1 MSQLSDVPYG
11 PTFPL
16 PFHLRYLLI
25 MSISYTEALSLI
37 ESTASLLRPRLFPVL
52 LPLDSSLGSTSA
64 QDVFGYKTLPPLDN
78 SAMDGFAVTSRET
91 LTASVD
97 NPVILEIIGS
107 IAAGDHPPF
116 YDDDIDENIPPSMTC
131 FHINTGAPFP
141 LPSST
146 SAASSSAASTT
157 IHDVQKRYDACLR
170 KEDAK
175 LSPDGR
181 YCTLIKPVQARQHRR
196 KAGEDFAQGGTQILS
211 SGDIV
216 TPEKIAALSCHGI
229 AYVSS
234 VQQPKIAVLSTG
246 KELEQVQQYSRSA
259 EGDVDINGTISHG
272 KAHGEPSMPPSHI
285 YDSNSHYI
293 LAALKEWGYTDITR
307 LENLGDNPEEYRRTV
322 VRCSDEQFDVLI
334 STGGV
339 SKGQHDY
346 IKG

>member
-1 MSQLSDVPYG
+1 
-11 PTFPL
+11 
-16 PFHLRYLLI
+16 

-37 ESTASLLRPRLFPVL
+37 ESTASQLRPRLFPVL

-91 LTASVD
+91 LTASID
-97 NPVILEIIGS
+97 NPVILEIVGS

-116 YDDDIDENIPPSMTC
+116 YDEENTPPSMTC

-141 LPSST
+141 LPPSIST
-146 SAASSSAASTT
+146 AASSPAAGSRT
-157 IHDVQKRYDACLR
+157 IHDAQKRYDACLR
-170 KEDAK
+170 KEDAI

-196 KAGEDFAQGGTQILS
+196 KAGEDFPPGGTQILS
-211 SGDIV
+211 SGEIV

-229 AYVSS
+229 AHVST

-246 KELEQVQQYSRSA
+246 KELEQVHQYSRST
-259 EGDVDINGTISHG
+259 GGGLNINAIISHG
-272 KAHGEPSMPPSHI
+272 KARGERSLPPSRI
-285 YDSNSHYI
+285 YDSNSHYV
-293 LAALKEWGYTDITR
+293 LAALKAWGYKDITR
-307 LENLGDNPEEYRRTV
+307 LESLGDNPEEYRRTIG
-322 VRCSDEQFDVLI
+322 RCLDEQFDVLI